1 MWGLRMIYNKKSKLF
16 YHGNTKK
23 KYMPH
28 ELVMDGSNLRC
39 KHCSQLGWYCI
50 RNDGGMKGC
59 KKRKRVG

>member
-1 MWGLRMIYNKKSKLF
+1 
-16 YHGNTKK
+16 
-23 KYMPH
+23 MPH

-59 KKRKRVG
+59 KKRKRVD